1 MMSAMQVL
9 FVEDDDTQVQL
20 FQDAIGDWNGAHPGQ
35 QVAIVRAA
43 DVAAA
48 RDMLSFRRIDAALF
62 DLRLPPA
69 KGEKGAARSG
79 NDLAQTSLKEVGVPI
94 GIISGNPADLDQS
107 LKDLP
112 LVQVFDKGDDNIYAR
127 VTAWLGEKWTM
138 MTVLRSTRRQI
149 QASGA
154 DIFLKRLWPRW
165 ETYTGLTGADEDE
178 LTQIVTR
185 QYVGHVAEKLGLDG
199 NGNASW
205 HPYEAYIH
213 PALLEDRAHTG
224 DIFRLDGALAVIL
237 TPACDMATQKADIVL
252 LAGIDEASQPEWNTK
267 VAELTQAGLSNNV
280 KEKRDKFF
288 ARLVNQN
295 VDVSEHFL
303 PPLSN
308 GPPLMVRFKNVQT
321 RPLEWLNAHLDLRQA
336 SIAPAFLPNLVQRF
350 GAWISRTGQPN
361 IEVSHFG

>member
-1 MMSAMQVL
+1 MSAMQVL

-20 FQDAIGDWNGAHPGQ
+20 FQDAVDDWNAADAGRQ
-35 QVAIVRAA
+35 ITVVRAA
-43 DVAAA
+43 DVAEAK
-48 RDMLSFRRIDAALF
+48 DMLSFRRIDAALF
-62 DLRLPPA
+62 DLRLPPT
-69 KGEKGAARSG
+69 KGEKGAAKSG
-79 NDLAQTSLKEVGVPI
+79 NELAQTSLKEVGVPI
-94 GIISGNPADLDQS
+94 GIISGNPADLDQN

-112 LVQVFDKGDDNIYAR
+112 LVRVFDKGDEDIYAP
-127 VTAWLGEKWTM
+127 VTAWLGEKWIM

-165 ETYTGLTGADEDE
+165 ETYAGLTGTDEDE
-178 LTQIVTR
+178 LTQIVAR

-199 NGNASW
+199 NGNVSW

-237 TPACDMATQKADIVL
+237 TPACDMATQKADVVL
-252 LAGIDEASQPEWNTK
+252 LAGIDEAGQPEWNAK
-267 VAELTQAGLSNNV
+267 VVELTQAGLSNNA
-280 KEKRDKFF
+280 KERRDKFF
-288 ARLVNQN
+288 SRLVNQN

-303 PPLSN
+303 PPLAN
-308 GPPLMVRFKNVQT
+308 GPPLMVRFKSVQT
-321 RPLEWLNAHLDLRQA
+321 RPLTWLNENLALRQA

-350 GAWISRTGQPN
+350 GAWISRPGQPN

>member
-1 MMSAMQVL
+1 MSAMQVL

-20 FQDAIGDWNGAHPGQ
+20 FQDAVDDWNAAARQ
-35 QVAIVRAA
+35 ISIVRAA
-43 DVAAA
+43 DVAEA
-48 RDMLSFRRIDAALF
+48 RDMLAFRRIDAALF
-62 DLRLPPA
+62 DLRLPPT
-69 KGEKGAARSG
+69 KGEKGAAKSG
-79 NDLAQTSLKEVGVPI
+79 NELAQASLKEVGVPT

-112 LVQVFDKGDDNIYAR
+112 LVRVFDKGDDNIYAS
-127 VTAWLGEKWTM
+127 VTAWLGEKWTL
-138 MTVLRSTRRQI
+138 MTVLRATRRQI

-154 DIFLKRLWPRW
+154 DVFLKRLWPRW

-185 QYVGHVAEKLGLDG
+185 QYVGHVAEQLGLDG

-224 DIFRLDGALAVIL
+224 DIFRLDGVLTVIL
-237 TPACDMATQKADIVL
+237 TPACDMATQKAEIVL
-252 LAGIDEASQPEWNTK
+252 LAGIDEASLTDWNAR
-267 VAELTQAGLSNNV
+267 VADLTQAGLSNTAKV
-280 KEKRDKFF
+280 KRDKFF
-288 ARLVNQN
+288 SRLVNQN

-303 PPLSN
+303 PPLAN
-308 GPPLMVRFKNVQT
+308 GPPLMVCFKNVQT
-321 RPLEWLNAHLDLRQA
+321 RPLQWLNENLALRQA

-361 IEVSHFG
+361 IEISHFG

>member
-1 MMSAMQVL
+1 MGAMQVL
-9 FVEDDDTQVQL
+9 FVEDDDSQVQL
-20 FQDAIGDWNGAHPGQ
+20 FQDAVDDWNSARADRQ
-35 QVAIVRAA
+35 IAIVRAA
-43 DVAAA
+43 DVAEAK
-48 RDMLSFRRIDAALF
+48 DMLSFRRIDAALF

-79 NDLAQTSLKEVGVPI
+79 NELAQTSLKEVGVPI

-112 LVQVFDKGDDNIYAR
+112 LVRVFDKGDDNVYAP
-127 VTAWLGEKWTM
+127 VTTWLGEKWM
-138 MTVLRSTRRQI
+138 LMTVLRSTRRQV

-178 LTQIVTR
+178 LTRIVTR

-213 PALLEDRAHTG
+213 PALLESRAHTG
-224 DIFRLDGALAVIL
+224 DIFRLDGQLTVIL
-237 TPACDMATQKADIVL
+237 TPACDMATQKADVVL
-252 LAGIDEASQPEWNTK
+252 LAGIDEASQPDWDAK
-267 VAELTQAGLSNNV
+267 VAQLTQADLSNAAV
-280 KEKRDKFF
+280 EKRDKFF
-288 ARLVNQN
+288 AKLVNQN

-303 PPLSN
+303 PPLLD

-321 RPLEWLNAHLDLRQA
+321 RPLKWLNENLADRQA

>member
-1 MMSAMQVL
+1 MSAMQVL

-20 FQDAIGDWNGAHPGQ
+20 FEDAVADWNRSHADQ
-35 QVAIVRAA
+35 QIAIVRAA
-43 DVAAA
+43 HVAEAK
-48 RDMLSFRRIDAALF
+48 DMLSFRRIDAALF

-69 KGEKGAARSG
+69 KGEKGAAKNG
-79 NDLAQTSLKEVGVPI
+79 NDLAQTSLNEVGVPI

-107 LKDLP
+107 LKDFP
-112 LVQVFDKGDDNIYAR
+112 LVRVFDKGDDDVYAP
-127 VTAWLGEKWTM
+127 VTTWLGEKWLLM
-138 MTVLRSTRRQI
+138 SVLRSTRRQI

-213 PALLEDRAHTG
+213 PALLEDRPHTG
-224 DIFRLDGALAVIL
+224 DIFRLDGKLAVIL
-237 TPACDMATQKADIVL
+237 TPACDMATKKADVVL
-252 LAGIDEASQPEWNTK
+252 LAGIDEASQPDWDTWVAQLTK
-267 VAELTQAGLSNNV
+267 DGISNAQAER
-280 KEKRDKFF
+280 RDKFF
-288 ARLVNQN
+288 KRLVNQN

-303 PPLSN
+303 PPLLN
-308 GPPLMVRFKNVQT
+308 GPPLMVRFKSVQT
-321 RPLEWLNAHLDLRQA
+321 RELQWLTENIELRQA

-361 IEVSHFG
+361 IAINHFG